1 MTNNKKFLY
10 IALAVATLS
19 TSCEKNFLETNP
31 TTQVSDQN
39 LFTSLDGAQTVLN
52 GTYRYQ
58 RSKSTVVESS
68 GIISWQNGLDAASKD
83 IIVFE
88 AQGYMQA
95 YYNHFILA
103 STRADQT
110 LPINMWQYF
119 YTLSG
124 NANNILANID
134 GIEGDATRRTQ
145 IKAQALA
152 LRAWSYFYLARLFAP
167 TYSIGKDKPCVPFYD
182 KPGTI
187 GKPRETVAT
196 IYKYIVD
203 DLKAAIPG
211 LAGFSR
217 RYKNM
222 INQQVAQGILAEVYL
237 TMEDWPNAAATAK
250 LARTGF
256 PIMTGDQYK
265 TGFNEWDNTEWMWG
279 QRQTTDAMFGDITS
293 FTLWANKT
301 RGTRWSFDTY
311 CVNDQFKDLF
321 SATDARNQFWKRVDY
336 NLWTS
341 DKFRDKSTGTG
352 DVIMMRASEML
363 LIEAEAIAR
372 QGGQDAAAQAV
383 LWELQDKRGATRSAS
398 TGAALINDILVER
411 RKELYGEGF
420 AWFDILRTV
429 QGLTRTG
436 DHPRIINLPARSWRM
451 IFQLPTAEFT
461 SNTAMTPADQNPYD
475 GVY

>member
-1 MTNNKKFLY
+1 MANKKNFL
-10 IALAVATLS
+10 IISIAVATFT
-19 TSCEKNFLETNP
+19 TSCEKSFLETNP
-31 TTQVSDQN
+31 ATQVSDQN

-58 RSKSTVVESS
+58 RSKSTVVETS
-68 GIISWQNGLDAASKD
+68 GIISWQNGLDAAAKD

-103 STRADQT
+103 SSRADGT
-110 LPINMWQYF
+110 LSANMWQYF
-119 YTLSG
+119 YTLLS

-134 GIEGDATRRTQ
+134 GIEGDATRKTQ

-152 LRAWSYFYLARLFAP
+152 IRAWSYFYLVRLFAP
-167 TYSIGKDKPCVPFYD
+167 TYAIGKDQPGVPYYGE
-182 KPGTI
+182 PGTI
-187 GKPRETVAT
+187 GKPREKVSV
-196 IYKYIVD
+196 IYQHVVD
-203 DLKAAIPG
+203 DLKEAITG
-211 LAGFSR
+211 LAGFTR
-217 RYKNM
+217 KYKNM

-237 TMEDWPNAAATAK
+237 AMEDWPNAAATAK

-256 PIMTGDQYK
+256 AIMTGDQYK
-265 TGFNEWDNTEWMWG
+265 AGFNDWNNGEWMWA
-279 QRQTTDAMFGDITS
+279 QHQTTDATFGDITS

-321 SATDARNQFWKRVDY
+321 DATDARNQFWKRVDY

-341 DKFRDKSTGTG
+341 DKFRDNSTGTG

-363 LIEAEAIAR
+363 LIEAEALAR
-372 QGGQDAAAQAV
+372 QGGQDAAAQTL
-383 LWELQDKRGATRSAS
+383 LWELQDKRGATRTAA
-398 TGAALINDILVER
+398 TGAALVNDILLER

-420 AWFDILRTV
+420 AWFDLLRTG
-429 QGLTRTG
+429 QGLVRTG
-436 DHPRIINLPARSWRM
+436 DHPRIINLPPRSWRM

-461 SNTAMTPADQNPYD
+461 SNTSMTSADQNPYD

>member
-1 MTNNKKFLY
+1 MANNKKLLY
-10 IALAVATLS
+10 ILIAVATLT
-19 TSCEKNFLETNP
+19 TSCSKEFLETNP

-68 GIISWQNGLDAASKD
+68 GIISWQTGLDAAAQD

-103 STRADQT
+103 SSRADGT
-110 LPINMWQYF
+110 LSSNMWQYF
-119 YTLSG
+119 YTLLG

-134 GIEGDATRRTQ
+134 GIAGDATRKTQ
-145 IKAQALA
+145 IKSQALA
-152 LRAWSYFYLARLFAP
+152 IRAWSYFYLARLFSQ
-167 TYSIGKDKPCVPFYD
+167 TYAIAKDLPCVPYYD

-187 GKPRETVAT
+187 GKPREKVSV
-196 IYKYIVD
+196 IYQHVVD
-203 DLKAAIPG
+203 DLKEAITG

-217 RYKNM
+217 KYKNM

-237 TMEDWPNAAATAK
+237 TMEDWVNAAATAK
-250 LARTGF
+250 LARTGYN
-256 PIMTGDQYK
+256 IMTGDQYK
-265 TGFNEWDNTEWMWG
+265 TGFNDWNNAEWMWA
-279 QRQTTDAMFGDITS
+279 QHQTTDAMFGDITS

-341 DKFRDKSTGTG
+341 DKFRDNSTGTG

-363 LIEAEAIAR
+363 LIEAEALAR
-372 QGGQDAAAQAV
+372 QGGQDAAAQALV
-383 LWELQDKRGATRSAS
+383 WELQDKRGATRTAA
-398 TGAALINDILVER
+398 TGAALVNDILLER

-420 AWFDILRTV
+420 AWFDLIRTG
-429 QGLTRTG
+429 QGLARTG
-436 DHPRIINLPARSWRM
+436 DHPRIINLPARSWRL
-451 IFQLPTAEFT
+451 IFQLPTAEFN
-461 SNTAMTPADQNPYD
+461 SNTSMTSSDQNPYD